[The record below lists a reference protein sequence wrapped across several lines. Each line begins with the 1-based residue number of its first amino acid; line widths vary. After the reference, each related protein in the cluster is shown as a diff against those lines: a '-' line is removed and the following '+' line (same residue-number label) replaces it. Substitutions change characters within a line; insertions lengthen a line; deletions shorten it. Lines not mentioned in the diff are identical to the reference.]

1 MKVSFN
7 FGTQKNVDPTLIS
20 SVIKYLI
27 KEYTTDKFSDLH
39 AGTGTMYINFYDS
52 DGISKEIVAKDGR
65 YAEYVIRGEPYQRK
79 PKNVVDEIIRRL
91 CGCLSAETKRR
102 LRCSLVP
109 KKRRTR

>member
-7 FGTQKNVDPTLIS
+7 FGTQKNVDPALIS

-52 DGISKEIVAKDGR
+52 DGISKEIVARMEDMQNMLS
-65 YAEYVIRGEPYQRK
+65 GENPIK
-79 PKNVVDEIIRRL
+79 ENPKMW
-91 CGCLSAETKRR
+91 
-102 LRCSLVP
+102 
-109 KKRRTR
+109 